1 MASSKPI
8 GTLGSVAA
16 EYGTVGEITIRIEKA
31 NVKYTTQIDKT
42 DVTYKT
48 KAQHTKYREQYN

>member
-1 MASSKPI
+1 
-8 GTLGSVAA
+8 
-16 EYGTVGEITIRIEKA
+16 VGEITIRIEKA

-42 DVTYKT
+42 DVTYET